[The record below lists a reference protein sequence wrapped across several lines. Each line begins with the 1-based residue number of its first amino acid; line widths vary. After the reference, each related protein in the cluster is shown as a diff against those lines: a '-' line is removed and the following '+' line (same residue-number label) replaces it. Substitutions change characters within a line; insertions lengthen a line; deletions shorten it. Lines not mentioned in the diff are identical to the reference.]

1 MMKSVLITGGT
12 GGIGTALVKAFVNKG
27 YHAHVTHTHKGSEFL
42 DNWLAENQLGED
54 HVSFLPLNLNNR
66 EEVAQQLSTLLEN
79 SNIDVLVNNAGIT
92 ADSTFLKMELEQ
104 WDNVIDTNLKALF
117 SVTQPIARS
126 MVEHGYGR
134 IINISSINGLKGQF
148 GQCNYAAAKAGIIGF
163 SKSLAQEL
171 ATKGVTVNVIAPGYT
186 MTPMVESIR
195 EDILD
200 KIKGNI
206 PTKQLVLLEDLAKTA
221 LLIAESGMSLT
232 GETISVN
239 GGQYMN

>member
-1 MMKSVLITGGT
+1 MKSVLITGGT

-27 YHAHVTHTHKGSEFL
+27 YHAYVTHTHKPMEALSG
-42 DNWLAENQLGED
+42 WLTENQLGEEY
-54 HVSFLPLNLNNR
+54 VSFLPLNLNNR
-66 EEVAQQLSTLLEN
+66 AEVTQQLSKLLAN
-79 SNIDVLVNNAGIT
+79 TNVDVLINNAGIT
-92 ADSTFLKMELEQ
+92 ADSTFLKMSVEQ

-117 SVTQPIARS
+117 SVTQPIASS
-126 MVEHGYGR
+126 MVEHGFGR

-148 GQCNYAAAKAGIIGF
+148 GQCNYSATKAGIIGF

-200 KIKGNI
+200 RIKGNI
-206 PTKQLVLLEDLAKTA
+206 PTKQLVLLEDLANAA
-221 LLIAESGMSLT
+221 LMVAESGMSLT

-239 GGQYMN
+239 GGQYMC

>member
-1 MMKSVLITGGT
+1 MKSVLITGGT

-27 YHAHVTHTHKGSEFL
+27 YHAYVTHTHKPMEVLSG
-42 DNWLAENQLGED
+42 WLAENQLGEEC
-54 HVSFLPLNLNNR
+54 VSFLPLNLNNR
-66 EEVAQQLSTLLEN
+66 AEVTLQLSTLLEN
-79 SNIDVLVNNAGIT
+79 TNIDVLINNAGIT
-92 ADSTFLKMELEQ
+92 ADSTFLKMNVEQ

-126 MVEHGYGR
+126 MVEHGFGR

-148 GQCNYAAAKAGIIGF
+148 GQCNYSATKAGIIGF

-200 KIKGNI
+200 NIKGNI
-206 PTKQLVLLEDLAKTA
+206 PTKQLVALEDLANTA
-221 LLIAESGMSLT
+221 LMIAESGVSLT

-239 GGQYMN
+239 GGQYMC